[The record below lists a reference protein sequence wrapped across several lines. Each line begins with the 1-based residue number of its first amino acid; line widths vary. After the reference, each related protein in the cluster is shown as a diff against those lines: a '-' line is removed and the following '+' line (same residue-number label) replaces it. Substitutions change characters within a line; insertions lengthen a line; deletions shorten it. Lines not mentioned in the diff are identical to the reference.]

1 MKTDDTSSETAS
13 ADVPAPSQPPKPGI
27 APGREPTLRSLILSG
42 SAWSMGGYAGEAAL
56 RFVGNLILSRL
67 LFPEA
72 YGIMALVGAFY
83 LGIGMF
89 SDLGIGLSIIQ
100 SDRGEEDA
108 FVNTAFTLQAL
119 RGVFLWLVSIPIA
132 ILMAYIYSEPD
143 LVLYLPVMATTFA
156 IGGFK
161 NPRLF
166 LLQRS
171 LYLSRIVLSQ
181 LLGRGAGLVAMI
193 VAGVLYPSV
202 WVLIFGSV
210 VGWVMQT
217 VLSFVLIPQKNLRLG
232 WDWSMAREIV
242 TFGGWIFLS
251 SVAGVLG
258 TQGDKLI
265 LGHFFHMDELGR
277 YNFAFFLG
285 TFFFSLVNY
294 LAQRVIFPTYV
305 KLKHRDPEHIRGRVL
320 RLRGGLMLLCLPI
333 QFTLML
339 FGTEVFRFLYDPRY
353 LAGGWMLQVIAGGAV
368 AATLTATLDPVF
380 LALGDSFRLMVARV
394 LQVVFLILSMFIGGH
409 YWGSY
414 GLVFGIA
421 VSHLLTFSAVVI
433 LSRKYHIWAWKLDI
447 PVLFATALVAL
458 ASWVLRPVITATGM
472 QVHSW
477 ISSLL
482 GQMGG
487 MIELL
492 FQVLLAGAGPG

>member
-1 MKTDDTSSETAS
+1 
-13 ADVPAPSQPPKPGI
+13 
-27 APGREPTLRSLILSG
+27 
-42 SAWSMGGYAGEAAL
+42 MGGYAGEAAL

-100 SDRGEEDA
+100 SDRGEEDS

-119 RGVFLWLVSIPIA
+119 RGILLWLISIPIA
-132 ILMAYIYSEPD
+132 LLMAQVYSEPD
-143 LVLYLPVMATTFA
+143 LILYLPVMATAFA

-202 WVLIFGSV
+202 WVLILGSV
-210 VGWVMQT
+210 VGWVMQS
-217 VLSFVLIPQKNLRLG
+217 VLSFVLIPSRNLKLE
-232 WDWSMAREIV
+232 WHWSMAREIV
-242 TFGGWIFLS
+242 TFGGWIFIS
-251 SVAGVLG
+251 SVAGFLG

-265 LGHFFHMDELGR
+265 LGKFFTKGDLGC

-305 KLKHRDPEHIRGRVL
+305 KLKHRDPAHIRGRVL

-339 FGTEVFRFLYDPRY
+339 LGTEVFRFLYDPRY
-353 LAGGWMLQVIAGGAV
+353 LYGGWMLQILAGGAV
-368 AATLTATLDPVF
+368 VATLTATLDPVF

-394 LQVVFLILSMFIGGH
+394 LQVVFLVTSMFIGGA
-409 YWGSY
+409 YWGAE
-414 GLVFGIA
+414 GLVAGIA
-421 VSHLLTFSAVVI
+421 VSHLFTFTAVV
-433 LSRKYHIWAWKLDI
+433 LLARRYHVWAWKLDI
-447 PVLFATALVAL
+447 PVLVATAAVAF
-458 ASWVLRPVITATGM
+458 ASWHFRPVITGTGASL
-472 QVHSW
+472 HAR
-477 ISSLL
+477 IGGLL
-482 GQMGG
+482 GQAAGAA
-487 MIELL
+487 ELL
-492 FQVLLAGAGPG
+492 VRILLQEAGLL